1 MLAVNYLDRVD
12 LFEGLTE
19 SQVNALVERS
29 RMRVFAANTIVVS
42 EGDEGNSLFI
52 IQNGSLKAFLTDN
65 VGREV
70 TLSLLDPGDY
80 FGELALLDEAPRSA
94 SVMAVTRSEVLQI
107 PRTAF
112 LELIEVYPAC
122 LQLVVRNLVGR
133 IRLLTES
140 VRSLALVD
148 VFGRISRVFDS
159 LAVEQ
164 DGLLLIDRRLTQQDL
179 ANMVGA
185 SREMVNRILRDL
197 VAGGYIEIEQQRILL
212 CKKLPR
218 HWPSGVDLLRTGV
231 STSINPLSER

>member
-1 MLAVNYLDRVD
+1 MNYLDRVD

>member
-1 MLAVNYLDRVD
+1 LLAVNYLDRVD

-218 HWPSGVDLLRTGV
+218 HW
-231 STSINPLSER
+231 